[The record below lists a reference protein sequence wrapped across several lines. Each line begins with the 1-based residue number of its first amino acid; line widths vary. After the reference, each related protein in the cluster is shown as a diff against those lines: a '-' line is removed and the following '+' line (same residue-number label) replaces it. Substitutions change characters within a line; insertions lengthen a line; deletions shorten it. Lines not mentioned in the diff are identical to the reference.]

1 MPEPPP
7 FASALRALEIHLT
20 FATLV
25 ALAAWALTSSPRV
38 NATAK
43 YWIWVATSINFVLP
57 VGVLV
62 DRFRPPDVSW
72 FLPLEDFGKE
82 IARQG
87 TVGLV
92 LGAAWVLGLLVM
104 LGRLSLRV
112 RSHRLAAAPPP
123 RRGSAAREPWRARG
137 VPVRFDADARAPA
150 MEGLMRP
157 RISLPP
163 GIQRLLTG
171 PEFEAVLLH
180 ELTHAR
186 RRDNLLRLVHE
197 VSACMFWFHPLV
209 WLTGSRLALYRELSC
224 DEAVIRSARGQDLVA
239 ALAKLANPATLL
251 LQAGASSFLA
261 ARVATLVAPRRTSPA
276 ASALRATIF
285 AAILLA
291 GVLASAF
298 QSNLMHRAAMGEF
311 CSRHAG
317 RSTPPRRWAGR
328 IRSAPSNPASS
339 PISSLFL
346 AIPSPTSPNSNA

>member
-1 MPEPPP
+1 MPEPLP
-7 FASALRALEIHLT
+7 FAVALRALEIHLT

-25 ALAAWALTSSPRV
+25 ALAAWAVTSSPRV
-38 NATAK
+38 SATTK

-57 VGVLV
+57 IGVLV
-62 DRFRPPDVSW
+62 DRFRPPDASW
-72 FLPLEDFGKE
+72 FLPLEDFGNE

-87 TVGLV
+87 TVGLA

-112 RSHRLAAAPPP
+112 RAHRQAAAPPP

-137 VPVRFDADARAPA
+137 VPVRFDADAGAPA
-150 MEGLMRP
+150 VQGLVRP

-171 PEFEAVLLH
+171 PELDAVLLH

-197 VSACMFWFHPLV
+197 VGACAFWFHPLV

-224 DEAVIRSARGQDLVA
+224 DEAVIRRARGRDLVS
-239 ALAKLANPATLL
+239 ALAKLANPAETLL

-261 ARVATLVAPRRTSPA
+261 DRVATLVSPRRTSPA
-276 ASALRATIF
+276 ASALRAAIF
-285 AAILLA
+285 VAILLA
-291 GVLASAF
+291 GVLGSAF
-298 QSNLMHRAAMGEF
+298 QSNLMHRAEMGEF

-317 RSTPPRRWAGR
+317 R
-328 IRSAPSNPASS
+328 
-339 PISSLFL
+339 
-346 AIPSPTSPNSNA
+346 